1 MSRIPSIHRATRRLP
16 QGPRRVL
23 AATWV
28 ALCSVLLAASTL
40 FALPAAA
47 HSGDVTV
54 SQDCSTWSATVTL
67 AHNVTIDRTVVV
79 TTTIPGTNGIAGGHY
94 DSSYGQIWTASGPA
108 IASGTVTLTIWN
120 GQIKEFQTSASLP
133 QPVDCA
139 TPTPTEKPTPT
150 EEPTPTPGVPTID
163 TEAVEKAVVGQPFH
177 DVAKLH
183 GGDEPA
189 GTISFTLYGPSASPS
204 CTVADTIGTVH
215 VTVNG
220 DGTYQS
226 PDMTV
231 TQPGTY
237 WWIARYN
244 PASDSNNVS
253 VRNTCGDDEEVT
265 VVSAAATPTPTEI
278 APTATPTEA
287 PTATPTEA
295 PTPTP
300 TVAPASGSP
309 TATPTGTPNVLPASG
324 SPTHTPGHTLPN
336 TATSLP
342 GNGNSGQ
349 GPALPLALLAMGGL
363 AFGLMFLKPTAVPE
377 RKRR

>member
-16 QGPRRVL
+16 VGPRRVL

-47 HSGDVTV
+47 HSGDVSV
-54 SQDCSTWSATVTL
+54 SQDCSSWSATVTL

-79 TTTIPGTNGIAGGHY
+79 TTTIPGTNGIAAGHY

-108 IASGTVTLTIWN
+108 MASGTVTLTIWN
-120 GQIKEFQTSASLP
+120 GQSKEFETSASLP
-133 QPVDCA
+133 QPLDCA
-139 TPTPTEKPTPT
+139 TPTPTEAPTATPT
-150 EEPTPTPGVPTID
+150 EAPTPTPGVPSID
-163 TEAVEKAVVGQPFH
+163 TEAVEKVIVGQPFH
-177 DVAKLH
+177 DTAKLH
-183 GGDEPA
+183 GGDDPT

-215 VTVNG
+215 VTVDG

-231 TQPGTY
+231 QVPGTY

-244 PASDSNNVS
+244 PTSDSNNVS
-253 VRNTCGDDEEVT
+253 VRNTCGDDEELT
-265 VVSAAATPTPTEI
+265 VVSAAATPTPTEV

-287 PTATPTEA
+287 PTEA
-295 PTPTP
+295 PTATP

-309 TATPTGTPNVLPASG
+309 TATPTGTPVILPASG
-324 SPTHTPGHTLPN
+324 SPTPGYSLPN

-342 GNGNSGQ
+342 GGGSSGQ
-349 GPALPLALLAMGGL
+349 GPMLPLALLAMGGL
-363 AFGLMFLKPTAVPE
+363 AFGLMLLKPAPARE
-377 RKRR
+377 RRRR